1 MAAQAP
7 RSFWQRA
14 KMLAPF
20 LWPRGDRFLQLRV
33 VCCLALLGVIRLVT
47 VGVPVIYKRLI
58 DHLTKS
64 ADVARGIV
72 TSFVRSLRMTRRLL

>member
-1 MAAQAP
+1 MATQAP

-14 KMLAPF
+14 KMLSPF

-33 VCCLALLGVIRLVT
+33 VCCLALLGIIRLVT

-64 ADVARGIV
+64 ADVARGNV
-72 TSFVRSLRMTRRLL
+72 KSLLFSEE

>member
-1 MAAQAP
+1 MTIQGQ
-7 RSFWQRA
+7 RSFWHRT

-33 VCCLALLGVIRLVT
+33 VCCLVLLSIIRLVT

-72 TSFVRSLRMTRRLL
+72 TSL